1 MLLIM
6 NLPFLKVC
14 YQFTKPGLEEEVKLE
29 TMETNVKMLRNLKI
43 LKDVIKKII
52 Q

>member
-1 MLLIM
+1 
-6 NLPFLKVC
+6 
-14 YQFTKPGLEEEVKLE
+14 LE